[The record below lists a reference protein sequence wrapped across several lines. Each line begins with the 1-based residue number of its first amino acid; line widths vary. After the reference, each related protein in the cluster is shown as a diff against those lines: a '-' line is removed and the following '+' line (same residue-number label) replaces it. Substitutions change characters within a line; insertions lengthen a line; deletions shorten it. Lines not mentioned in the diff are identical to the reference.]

1 MKRGALIPF
10 QAGGGVL
17 MVLIVAAMA
26 FLACFAMAGT
36 LGASK
41 LANAWTEGLSGAATV
56 RIGGEDGVPSDQVD
70 IVLDILRATDGVIE
84 ATPLTEDEV
93 AELLKPWFGTT
104 PRLEDLPAPTII
116 AVRID
121 PINEPEAAILQ
132 ARRDGAAAG
141 AVYDDHGEWRGRA
154 ASAAHAVRNVALGAL
169 IVCALA
175 IAMVVVLTVRSGLA
189 AQRATIATLR
199 LAGAEDRFVAG
210 VYQTRYLWLGLAG
223 GVIGCALAA
232 LSMLAVDALASV
244 GRALPA
250 LAATGQWW
258 LGPLA
263 VIVFVTALCVL
274 AVRLTVLRALR
285 SGA

>member
-1 MKRGALIPF
+1 MRRGALISF
-10 QAGGGVL
+10 QASGGLL

-56 RIGGEDGVPSDQVD
+56 RIGAEDGVSQDQVD
-70 IVLDILRATDGVIE
+70 IVLDILRETDGVVE
-84 ATPLTEDEV
+84 ATPLTDEEV
-93 AELLKPWFGTT
+93 AALLEPWFGTT

-121 PINEPEAAILQ
+121 PLNEPESAILQ
-132 ARRDGAAAG
+132 ARLDGAGAG
-141 AVYDDHGEWRGRA
+141 AIYDDHGEWRGRA
-154 ASAAHAVRNVALGAL
+154 ASAARAVRNVALGAL
-169 IVCALA
+169 IICALA
-175 IAMVVVLTVRSGLA
+175 IAMVVVLTVRSSLA

-223 GVIGCALAA
+223 GVIGCAMAGAA
-232 LSMLAVDALASV
+232 MLAVDALASV

-258 LGPLA
+258 LGPVA
-263 VIVFVTALCVL
+263 VVVFVAVLCVL
-274 AVRLTVLRALR
+274 AARLTVLRALR

>member
-1 MKRGALIPF
+1 
-10 QAGGGVL
+10 
-17 MVLIVAAMA
+17 
-26 FLACFAMAGT
+26 
-36 LGASK
+36 
-41 LANAWTEGLSGAATV
+41 
-56 RIGGEDGVPSDQVD
+56 
-70 IVLDILRATDGVIE
+70 
-84 ATPLTEDEV
+84 
-93 AELLKPWFGTT
+93 
-104 PRLEDLPAPTII
+104 
-116 AVRID
+116 
-121 PINEPEAAILQ
+121 
-132 ARRDGAAAG
+132 
-141 AVYDDHGEWRGRA
+141 
-154 ASAAHAVRNVALGAL
+154 
-169 IVCALA
+169 
-175 IAMVVVLTVRSGLA
+175 MVVVLTVRSGLA

-223 GVIGCALAA
+223 GIIGCALAA

-274 AVRLTVLRALR
+274 AARLTVLRALR